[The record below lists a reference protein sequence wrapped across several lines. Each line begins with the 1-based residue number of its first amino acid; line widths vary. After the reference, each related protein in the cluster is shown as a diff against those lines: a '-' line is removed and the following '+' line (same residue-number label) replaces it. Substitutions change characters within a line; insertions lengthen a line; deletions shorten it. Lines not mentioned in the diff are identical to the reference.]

1 MNKSI
6 NLSVITVNLNNIA
19 GFRKTI
25 FSIFKQINV
34 RYELIVIDGGSTD
47 GSLDLLKK
55 YNSLI
60 HYWVSEQDN
69 GVYHAMNKG
78 LEQATGD
85 YCIFLNSG
93 DYFFDKNVLSNVDNL
108 LDRSSDISYG
118 LIQWEDTLKYWNP
131 RRNIKP
137 FEMAFKSLVPHQ
149 GVFFKTEV
157 LKNMGGYIES
167 YKVVSDWALL
177 LAIHNKSRKIQKIE
191 LVISMCEKQGISST
205 YEALAKKERM
215 NYLLNYDKK
224 TFILGVLYQI
234 KKRFFS

>member
-6 NLSVITVNLNNIA
+6 NLSVITVNLNNLA
-19 GFRKTI
+19 GFRKTL
-25 FSIFKQINV
+25 FSIIKQVNV

-47 GSLDLLKK
+47 GSIDLIKN
-55 YNSLI
+55 NSRYI
-60 HYWVSEQDN
+60 NYWVSEHDR

-93 DYFFDKNVLSNVDNL
+93 DYFFDKNVLSNVDTL

-118 LIQWEDTLKYWNP
+118 LIQWEDSLKYWNP
-131 RRNIKP
+131 RRGIKP

-157 LKNMGGYIES
+157 LKNMGGYIER
-167 YKVVSDWALL
+167 YKVVSDWALI
-177 LAIHNKSRKIQKIE
+177 LAIHNKSSKIQKIE

-215 NYLLNYDKK
+215 NYLMKYDKK
-224 TFILGVLYQI
+224 TLLMGVLYKI
-234 KKRFFS
+234 KKRFLF